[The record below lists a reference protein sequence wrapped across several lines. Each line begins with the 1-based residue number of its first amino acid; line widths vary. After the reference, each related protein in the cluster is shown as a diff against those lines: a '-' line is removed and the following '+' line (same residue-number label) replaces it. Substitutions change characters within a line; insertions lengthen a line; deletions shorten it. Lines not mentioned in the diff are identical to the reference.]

1 MSTATWAPLPT
12 RQTEPS
18 RPPTAALA
26 WLLFALQLL
35 LIEAFEF
42 GDDIIRGNLL
52 SPNPAEAVR
61 HAQQIVALEQAHDVF
76 VEPAVQLWARHLH
89 ALSGVLNYETVIRTT
104 DLIYAAGQ
112 TLIPILLAGWIF
124 RRHRTHWP
132 LVRAIAFLMV
142 SLCVLGYE
150 LYPVAP
156 PRLTTGSFYAG
167 HAFSFQ
173 NSTAQ
178 VIGNVRLNGIPLA
191 YNAYSAM
198 PSEHMAMAILVA
210 GCVLLLARSRLV
222 RFLVLLYPFLM
233 LFTVTVSGNHYLLDA
248 AGGAVAVVLA
258 SMIALALEPGHRHVG
273 CIRQPRMAVQ
283 RPARQ
288 RHPRTVQ
295 TGSSVP
301 QRGGVMVQAE

>member
-1 MSTATWAPLPT
+1 MAEKTEMSIATWAPLPA

-18 RPPTAALA
+18 CPLA

-35 LIEAFEF
+35 LIEAFEL

-52 SPNPAEAVR
+52 APNPAEAVR
-61 HAQQIVALEQAHDVF
+61 HARQLVALEQSHDLF
-76 VEPAVQLWARHLH
+76 IEPAVQLWARHLH
-89 ALSGVLNYETVIRTT
+89 ALSGLLNDDTIIRTT

-112 TLIPILLAGWIF
+112 TLIPILLAVWIF

-132 LVRAIAFLMV
+132 LVRAIAFLTV

-156 PRLTTGSFYAG
+156 PRLTTGLLYAG
-167 HAFSFQ
+167 QAFTFQ

-178 VIGNVRLNGIPLA
+178 VIGTVKLNGIPLA

-198 PSEHMAMAILVA
+198 PSAHMAVAILVA
-210 GCVLLLARSRLV
+210 GCVLLLTRSRLV
-222 RFLVLLYPFLM
+222 GPLVLLYPFLM

-258 SMIALALEPGHRHVG
+258 GVIALIFEPGHRHLG
-273 CIRQPRMAVQ
+273 CIRHAWMAVSC
-283 RPARQ
+283 P
-288 RHPRTVQ
+288 RHPGAVQ

-301 QRGGVMVQAE
+301 ERGGVMVQAE